1 MTAFRLRAFHRSGGG
16 GGTPT
21 ILTNI
26 LSPTIS
32 GIPRQGETLF
42 LGAGEWSPTPNAFR
56 FKVYR
61 DGALVS
67 TTSQVSESLPFTLG
81 SADVDTTAAATVEAS
96 VNSGSSWSSPVDCV
110 ANYTFETEK
119 ITPNYIPTPSMTRTS
134 ASGVTP
140 MTFTMTGALRPSY
153 LLQIRVTAS
162 DLATE
167 KYIGFMAVSAGM
179 LQSPFT
185 LDLSGDTDPAP
196 QPPMSALLATDV
208 LSIRIVSADYLQGT
222 TDAGAGVASDWMSLS
237 PTDRTGYRYWK
248 LNITSGGAFL
258 REIEAALAA
267 AGANVLRDRAYT
279 FGDSP
284 PFARD
289 NNFNPYNYF
298 DHYDLHNNVGAL
310 TNKTVTIDMGVN
322 ADLHELRLTNW
333 IAGST
338 NSPSNFT
345 WSRSTDGSA
354 FTAVVTQTGVAWATD
369 DLTKTYTW

>member
-1 MTAFRLRAFHRSGGG
+1 MAHKFNRLTRRGRPPSAAPANTETPVLSGV
-16 GGTPT
+16 
-21 ILTNI
+21 
-26 LSPTIS
+26 
-32 GIPRQGETLF
+32 PRQDEYLSI
-42 LGAGEWSPTPNAFR
+42 GAGEWDITPDLYRFR
-56 FKVYR
+56 TYR
-61 DGALVS
+61 DGVLVNS
-67 TTSQVSESLPFTLG
+67 SSQTVEEYHFLLG
-81 SADVDTTAAATVEAS
+81 SSDVDTTITATVEAS
-96 VNSGSSWSSPVDCV
+96 ANSGTAWSSPVDCLIS
-110 ANYTFETEK
+110 YTFETEK

-134 ASGVTP
+134 ASGVIP

-222 TDAGAGVASDWMSLS
+222 TDAGQGVASDWMSLS

-248 LNITSGGAFL
+248 LVITSGGSFL

-284 PFARD
+284 PFART

-322 ADLHELRLTNW
+322 ADLHELRMTNW
-333 IAGST
+333 VAGSA
-338 NSPSNFT
+338 NSPSDFT
-345 WSRSTDGSA
+345 WSHSNDGSS
-354 FTAVVTQTGVAWATD
+354 FTADVTQTGVTWATD
-369 DLTKTYTW
+369 NLTKTYTW